1 MLRTVYFPFFSFYM
15 SAQPAASTSKLSR
28 IISLLKQALKGEDLD
43 FTQGSIRKGVLL
55 LAIPMMLEMAMES
68 VFALVDLYFVGH
80 LPNSSHA
87 IQTVGLTESVLTI
100 IYSLAIGM
108 SMAATAVVA
117 RRIGEKNPEAAAKA
131 GVQAILIAVFFN
143 LIISVLGVIYASD
156 ILMLM
161 GASAETAAHGTHFTQ
176 IMMGGSV
183 IIVLLFLINGIFRG
197 AGNAAIAM
205 KSLWIANIANII
217 LCPILINGFGP
228 IPAFGLTGAAIATTI
243 GRSMGVAYQIWHLVN
258 GKGLLKVHLSY
269 LKPHFEQMKA
279 LLKIA
284 TPGIFQFIIASCS
297 WIFLAQLVATTG
309 GDHGSAGYQT
319 ALRLMMFFMLPAW
332 GMSNAAATLV
342 GQNLGA
348 QHLQRA
354 IDSVMKTAKYIVV
367 YMVLVMTFTF
377 IGGYYFISFF
387 TNDQL
392 VQEVALHAL
401 QIMSLGY
408 IFYGIGM
415 VLVSTFNGAGDTWTP
430 TWVNFF
436 GFWLFQIPLAY
447 LLAKHFEM
455 GPTGVFI
462 AIPVAEVGI
471 AIAGYILFKK
481 GRWKTIKV

>member
-1 MLRTVYFPFFSFYM
+1 M
-15 SAQPAASTSKLSR
+15 SAPQAASRSKLSR

-117 RRIGEKNPEAAAKA
+117 RRIGEKNPEAATKA

-143 LIISVLGVIYASD
+143 LIISVLGVIYAAD

-217 LCPILINGFGP
+217 LCPILINGLGP

-243 GRSMGVAYQIWHLVN
+243 GRSMGVGYQIWHLVS

-348 QHLQRA
+348 KHLQRA

-367 YMVLVMTFTF
+367 YMVLVMAFTF

-436 GFWLFQIPLAY
+436 GFWLFQIPLAF

-471 AIAGYILFKK
+471 AIVGYILFKK
-481 GRWKTIKV
+481 GRWKTIQV

>member
-1 MLRTVYFPFFSFYM
+1 M
-15 SAQPAASTSKLSR
+15 SEKLNSSTGKLSQ
-28 IISLLKQALKGEDLD
+28 IISLIKQSLNGEELD
-43 FTQGSIRKGVLL
+43 FTQGSIRKAVILL
-55 LAIPMMLEMAMES
+55 SIPMMLEMAMES

-80 LPNSSHA
+80 LHNSSHA
-87 IQTVGLTESVLTI
+87 IQTVGLTESVLTV
-100 IYSLAIGM
+100 IYSLAVGM

-131 GVQAILIAVFFN
+131 GIQAIIIAFAIN
-143 LIISVLGVIYASD
+143 IIISIAGFIYATD
-156 ILMLM
+156 ILLLM
-161 GASAETAAHGTHFTQ
+161 GASAETASQGTPFIK
-176 IMMGGSV
+176 IMMSGSI

-217 LCPILINGFGP
+217 LCPLFINGLGP

-243 GRSMGVAYQIWHLVN
+243 GRGLGVCYQVYQLTN
-258 GKGLLKVHLSY
+258 GKNRLKIHLSY
-269 LKPHFEQMKA
+269 FIPQWDQIKA

-284 TPGIFQFIIASCS
+284 APGIFQFVIASCS
-297 WIFLAQLVATTG
+297 WIFLAQVVATTG

-348 QHLQRA
+348 KQLERA
-354 IDSVMKTAKYIVV
+354 VQSVMKTAKYVAI
-367 YMVLVMTFTF
+367 YMGTVMLITL
-377 IGGYYFISFF
+377 IAGQYLISFF
-387 TNDQL
+387 TNDLQI
-392 VQEVALHAL
+392 QEVAKQAL
-401 QIMSLGY
+401 YILSSGY
-408 IFYGIGM
+408 ILYGMGM
-415 VLVSTFNGAGDTWTP
+415 VLISTFNGAGDTWTP
-430 TWVNFF
+430 TLVNLF
-436 GFWLFQIPLAY
+436 GFWMFQIPLAF

-462 AIPVAEVGI
+462 AIPVAETGI
-471 AIAGYILFKK
+471 AVAGYILFKK